1 MRKNN
6 LVTSLIVIAVMAM
19 TSGVSSAGFIRF
31 KKSVAKT
38 PAAPALN
45 PVSPPSSST
54 PADSVPPLIRGTY
67 KFLCI
72 GTGGPDALE
81 PGNDGV
87 VTVSADGKVSGTLYY
102 YEDGSTGILSG
113 TINQTQST
121 GEGSATLRNS
131 RRGWTGYYTFTA
143 KVTSKQYSVLQGEY
157 KEVGSTSKGI
167 FWCIQDAP

>member
-38 PAAPALN
+38 PAAPA
-45 PVSPPSSST
+45 
-54 PADSVPPLIRGTY
+54 DSVPPFIRGTY

-81 PGNDGV
+81 PGNEGV
-87 VTVSADGKVSGTLYY
+87 VTVSPDGKVFSGTLHY